1 MTPPH
6 RHEERPVAA
15 LLAPDILA
23 LLDESPGDVAAET
36 EELHPANLADIAEAL
51 PIERVP
57 ALLRALPPARAADV
71 LEYLDE
77 ELRTEVLEAM
87 SARQAAA
94 LVTEMTPDDRADALE
109 EMEEERADE
118 ILSEIPTEAR
128 GETERLLA
136 WPPESAGGLMTTE
149 FVSVSED
156 LTVEDA
162 LAAVRNVARAG
173 RREAMYAIYATDR
186 EGRLHGVLSLA
197 DIRHLPRDDW
207 SRTAVSS
214 WMQPVDDSL
223 FVVSTTPVADAA
235 RQLRTN
241 GVGHAAVIDAD
252 GIVVGS
258 LDLGDISGQGPVAG
272 GQRRKSQ

>member
-77 ELRTEVLEAM
+77 ELRSDVLEAM
-87 SARQAAA
+87 SVRQAAE
-94 LVTEMTPDDRADALE
+94 LVSQMTPDDRADALE
-109 EMEEERADE
+109 EMEERHADE

-149 FVSVSED
+149 FVSVPQA
-156 LTVEDA
+156 LTVDEALRIGTIHGARASYEEATKGSITAGKLADLVVWARDPLTVPLADLPDIPAELTMIGGQIVHRSGA
-162 LAAVRNVARAG
+162 LA
-173 RREAMYAIYATDR
+173 
-186 EGRLHGVLSLA
+186 
-197 DIRHLPRDDW
+197 
-207 SRTAVSS
+207 
-214 WMQPVDDSL
+214 
-223 FVVSTTPVADAA
+223 
-235 RQLRTN
+235 
-241 GVGHAAVIDAD
+241 
-252 GIVVGS
+252 
-258 LDLGDISGQGPVAG
+258 
-272 GQRRKSQ
+272 